1 MSKIHKATVQ
11 DVQQIQRIAKTTW
24 PVAFRDILSQ
34 HQLDY
39 MMRMMY
45 NTQELTT
52 QIERGKIIFW
62 IAEIEQLFLGFMA
75 YEPRVPTESE
85 IKIHKLYILPTAQGK
100 GVGKDLLDNLEDY
113 GRSNGFEKLTLNVN
127 KHNSAA
133 INFYKMR
140 GFEKIKD
147 ETIPI
152 GQGYIMDD
160 YVFSKEIQTMR

>member
-24 PVAFRDILSQ
+24 PVAFKGILSQ

-45 NTQELTT
+45 NTQELTF
-52 QIERGKIIFW
+52 QIESGEIIFW
-62 IAEIEQLFLGFMA
+62 IAEIKNTFLGFMA
-75 YEPRVPTESE
+75 YEPHLPTESQ

-100 GVGKDLLDNLEDY
+100 GIGKDLLNNLEDY

-127 KHNSAA
+127 KYNFSA
-133 INFYKMR
+133 INFYKSR
-140 GFEKIKD
+140 GFEKIQD

-152 GQGYIMDD
+152 GHGFIMDD
-160 YVFSKEIQTMR
+160 YVFTKKI